1 MHLPELVSLTTIREA
16 PPGVQAA
23 AQTYAQTNEQPNAQ
37 NHQRTHPEV
46 ITAMSTLELA
56 DWLIIFGF
64 AGIWLGT
71 QIVANGRLPR
81 QLRRGPVPSAAKGS
95 PEAFGL
101 FWIDQ
106 YGYIGLTLAIGGAI
120 AVILGVMS

>member
-1 MHLPELVSLTTIREA
+1 
-16 PPGVQAA
+16 
-23 AQTYAQTNEQPNAQ
+23 
-37 NHQRTHPEV
+37 
-46 ITAMSTLELA
+46 MSTLEMA
-56 DWLIIFGF
+56 DWLIIFGL
-64 AGIWLGT
+64 AGIWLGV

-81 QLRRGPVPSAAKGS
+81 QLRRGPVPTAAKGS

-120 AVILGVMS
+120 AAAVGALT